1 MDTALDMT
9 VVCPLQIGLVAHAA
23 TTPGYALTHA
33 HQEKMR
39 KNEED
44 CRKQGIV
51 FLPLAAE
58 ALGGWH
64 PLAVEQVKKL
74 GAALARQTG
83 EEEGVLKSQLF
94 QKLSLVLMKGNAAI
108 FSNRIPDV

>member
-1 MDTALDMT
+1 MNSIPNHHLA
-9 VVCPLQIGLVAHAA
+9 
-23 TTPGYALTHA
+23 
-33 HQEKMR
+33 
-39 KNEED
+39 
-44 CRKQGIV
+44 
-51 FLPLAAE
+51 AAE

-83 EEEGVLKSQLF
+83 EEEVVLRSQLF